1 MKKTVKYNKI
11 LALMGFCLLYACED
25 FIDPD
30 QPGTQIVAEE
40 VFNDKKMT
48 EAAMAE
54 NYVRLRDR
62 VLLNGNSTGLGVAMG
77 LYTDELQNWLVTNT
91 YHQSLYTNTL
101 TDSESAVKNLWDGSY
116 QVIYQCNRIIE
127 GVSSSTGIDPADK
140 GVLLGEAYF
149 VRTLVHF
156 YLSQLWGAVP
166 YVTGT
171 DYTVNRSVS
180 KTSET
185 EMNKLLVADA
195 EKALELLEGAPS
207 VNNYRPNAA
216 VVSALLAR
224 MHLYGKQWQQ
234 ALTYADEV
242 IGSGRYKLEGDLS
255 KVFLKESTG
264 TLWQLRTGVE
274 GSNTLE
280 AQTYIFTSVPPPTLS
295 LYSGLISSF
304 DPQDKRRELWIA
316 KPAGAA
322 QDYYYSNKYRERQ
335 NTSASKEYSVVFRLE
350 ELYYIRIEAN
360 FHLGNFQQALED
372 WNMLR
377 ERYGLELFS
386 EIPQNW
392 EVLLLQER
400 RHEFFCEFGHRF
412 FDLKRT
418 GRLASELVVAKPHWQ
433 SFFVNLPLPQSELL
447 LNPNLLPQNEGY

>member
-1 MKKTVKYNKI
+1 MKKTAKYNKI
-11 LALMGFCLLYACED
+11 IVLIGLCLLYSCED
-25 FIDPD
+25 FIDLD

-62 VLLNGNSTGLGVAMG
+62 VLLNGNNTGLGVTMG

-91 YHQSLYTNTL
+91 FHQSLYTNTL
-101 TDSESAVKNLWDGSY
+101 TESELAIKNIWDGSY

-127 GVSSSTGIDPADK
+127 GVSSSTGIATADK
-140 GVLLGEAYF
+140 RGLLGEAYF

-180 KTSET
+180 KTPEI
-185 EMNKLLVADA
+185 EMHKLLVTDA
-195 EKALELLEGAPS
+195 QKALELLEDVPS
-207 VNNYRPNAA
+207 INNYRPNAA
-216 VVSALLAR
+216 TAMALLAR
-224 MHLYGKQWQQ
+224 IHLYSKQWQQ
-234 ALTYADEV
+234 ALFYADEL
-242 IGSGRYKLEGDLS
+242 IASGRYKLESDLS
-255 KVFLKESTG
+255 KVFLKESSG
-264 TLWQLRTGVE
+264 TLWQLRTGLE
-274 GSNTLE
+274 GVNTLE
-280 AQTYIFTSVPPPTLS
+280 AQTYIFATVPPPTIS
-295 LYSGLISSF
+295 LTSVLVSSF
-304 DPQDKRRELWIA
+304 DPRDKRRESWIA
-316 KPAGAA
+316 KPAAA
-322 QDYYYSNKYRERQ
+322 QGFYYSNKYRERQ
-335 NTSASKEYSVVFRLE
+335 NTSVSKEYSVVFRLE

-360 FHLGNFQQALED
+360 IQLGNYKQALDD

-377 ERYGLELFS
+377 GRYGLELFS
-386 EIPQNW
+386 ELPHNW

-418 GRLASELVVAKPHWQ
+418 GRLASELVDAKPQWQ
-433 SFFVNLPLPQSELL
+433 AFFARLPLPQSELL